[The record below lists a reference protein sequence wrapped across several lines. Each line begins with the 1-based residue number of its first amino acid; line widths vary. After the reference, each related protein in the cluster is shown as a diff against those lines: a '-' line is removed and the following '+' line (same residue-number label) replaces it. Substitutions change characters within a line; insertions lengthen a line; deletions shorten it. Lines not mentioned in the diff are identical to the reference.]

1 MLKAVKILN
10 SSIFGLEFIQGI
22 TKRKYPNSTQKWISF
37 KRTQQVYCL
46 FSGSLT
52 IADLYAVLYP
62 TASVA
67 VINVTGTAL
76 LQALETSVAR
86 YDMAATEE
94 LTEFLQ
100 VSGKTLLIYNLKYQ
114 TKVFYY

>member
-1 MLKAVKILN
+1 M
-10 SSIFGLEFIQGI
+10 
-22 TKRKYPNSTQKWISF
+22 RISF
-37 KRTQQVYCL
+37 KWTQQVYCL

-67 VINVTGTAL
+67 VINVTGAAL

-100 VSGKTLLIYNLKYQ
+100 VSGKTLLII
-114 TKVFYY
+114 

>member
-1 MLKAVKILN
+1 MQINTCTKKELA
-10 SSIFGLEFIQGI
+10 SSCL
-22 TKRKYPNSTQKWISF
+22 TRP
-37 KRTQQVYCL
+37 L

-67 VINVTGTAL
+67 VINVTGVAL

-86 YDMAATEE
+86 YEMAVTED

-100 VSGKTLLIYNLKYQ
+100 VSGKP
-114 TKVFYY
+114 